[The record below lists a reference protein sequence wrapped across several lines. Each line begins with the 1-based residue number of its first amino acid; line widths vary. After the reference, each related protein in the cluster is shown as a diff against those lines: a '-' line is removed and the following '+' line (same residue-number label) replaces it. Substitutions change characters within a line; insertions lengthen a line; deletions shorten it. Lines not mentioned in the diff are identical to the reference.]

1 MYISESIGNHLG
13 RTDTGVAVKKQ
24 QDEIDLA
31 VAIGRKIAERRKALG
46 WTQSQ
51 MAEKLGVGY
60 EAVSRMERGTILPT
74 ISKIIQVAD
83 AFECPIDELLFES
96 SNRASDQAQVIAR
109 MLEGLPKEER
119 AVLLET
125 LDLLSSQFKRSQAKR
140 AAGHKR

>member
-1 MYISESIGNHLG
+1 MYINGSIGNHSG

-31 VAIGRKIAERRKALG
+31 IAIGRKIAERRKAHG

-60 EAVSRMERGTILPT
+60 EAVSRMERGAILPT

-109 MLEGLPKEER
+109 MLDGLPQEER
-119 AVLLET
+119 IVLLET
-125 LDLLSSQFKRSQAKR
+125 FDRLSSQFKKSLAKR
-140 AAGHKR
+140 TTGHRH